1 MAAATS
7 VRMELQG
14 KDATK
19 KAFDSVAQRAKTS
32 QAKIGA
38 ALKFGAI
45 ALAVGAAAK
54 KIGASLDQLNK
65 LNDIAQQAGTSA
77 TWLQKFTGAMGQAGI
92 NITTEGLVASMQKLN
107 ATLVNTEK
115 LKALEKL
122 GVDVSHLRGLKP
134 EEAFTGFLDIV
145 SKIPDEQARLLVL
158 QRGMEEQGLRLA
170 PLLRQGPDAFKQ
182 SLDTVM
188 AMIPV
193 ASDNTVTLATNAN
206 NAFAL
211 VGQSFSAVW
220 QNCLGSILQWAD
232 ESFGGVDL
240 AIMKTWENSKAFC
253 LTFVRALQTL
263 GESIGGIVGLF
274 RVDWRDA
281 IKMIGIRFVQ
291 LYAMLSGPFLWICKK
306 IVGIFREDWADAIE
320 EAQDQLTT
328 WLDTTAD
335 AIYEKHGVTPM
346 KGLAERI
353 ADDFLDAQRQIEVF
367 QKGLSAK
374 QLLATG
380 ATMAIE
386 GFKEGFKEI
395 EAVGAVKPLE
405 ESVKH
410 SVASGV
416 QQGLVDGIEAGSYDA
431 LKATARAA
439 MDGARFASGGSSSG
453 SSSSSM
459 GKVASAS
466 RASADRLSAIE
477 SMMRQLLEVVRG
489 GASSLASL
497 ETF

>member
-54 KIGASLDQLNK
+54 KIGASLDHLNK

-92 NITTEGLVASMQKLN
+92 NVTTEGLVSSIQKLN
-107 ATLVNTEK
+107 ASLVNTKK

-122 GVDVSHLRGLKP
+122 GVDVSHLRGMKP

-145 SKIPDEQARLLVL
+145 SKIPDEQTRLLVL
-158 QRGMEEQGLRLA
+158 QKGMEEQGLRLA
-170 PLLRQGPDAFKQ
+170 PLLRQGPDAFRE
-182 SLDTVM
+182 SLATVM
-188 AMIPV
+188 DAMPAASESTV
-193 ASDNTVTLATNAN
+193 ALATNAN

-232 ESFGGVDL
+232 ESFGGVDK
-240 AIMKTWENSKAFC
+240 AIMTTWEYVRYFAS
-253 LTFVRALQTL
+253 TFVHWTGTMA
-263 GESIGGIVGLF
+263 ESVQQIVGLF
-274 RVDWRDA
+274 SVDLVDGLKLVCVRFAQMMSLVVSPFVRIAAEVVGFFSEDMEMA
-281 IKMIGIRFVQ
+281 IESFRIGIDQ
-291 LYAMLSGPFLWICKK
+291 KLADWESGIL
-306 IVGIFREDWADAIE
+306 
-320 EAQDQLTT
+320 
-328 WLDTTAD
+328 
-335 AIYEKHGVTPM
+335 EKHGMQPLKSFADRIMGEFAATQ
-346 KGLAERI
+346 ERI
-353 ADDFLDAQRQIEVF
+353 AKNNKMFDA
-367 QKGLSAK
+367 KATLS
-374 QLLATG
+374 TG
-380 ATMAIE
+380 NAVTESLHALPE
-386 GFKEGFKEI
+386 LEEKTKKSVKNGVKEGL
-395 EAVGAVKPLE
+395 AA
-405 ESVKH
+405 
-410 SVASGV
+410 
-416 QQGLVDGIEAGSYDA
+416 GIETGSYDA
-431 LKATARAA
+431 LKVTARAA
-439 MDGARFASGGSSSG
+439 MDGAHFASGGSSSG

-477 SMMRQLLEVVRG
+477 FMMRQLLEVVRG
-489 GASSLASL
+489 GASSLAAL

>member
-54 KIGASLDQLNK
+54 KIGASLDHLNK

-92 NITTEGLVASMQKLN
+92 NITTEGLVASVQKLN
-107 ATLVNTEK
+107 ASLVNTEK
-115 LKALEKL
+115 LKAFEKL
-122 GVDVSHLRGLKP
+122 GVNVSHLRGLKP

-145 SKIPDEQARLLVL
+145 SKIPDEQKRLLVL

-182 SLDTVM
+182 SLQDVM

-193 ASDNTVTLATNAN
+193 TSDNTVTLATNAN

-263 GESIGGIVGLF
+263 GESIGGILGLL

-281 IKMIGIRFVQ
+281 IKMIGIRYAQ
-291 LYAMLSGPFLWICKK
+291 LYVMLSGPFLWICKK

-353 ADDFLDAQRQIEVF
+353 ADDYLDAQRQIEVF

-386 GFKEGFKEI
+386 GFKEI

-410 SVASGV
+410 
-416 QQGLVDGIEAGSYDA
+416 
-431 LKATARAA
+431 
-439 MDGARFASGGSSSG
+439 
-453 SSSSSM
+453 
-459 GKVASAS
+459 
-466 RASADRLSAIE
+466 
-477 SMMRQLLEVVRG
+477 
-489 GASSLASL
+489 
-497 ETF
+497 

>member
-7 VRMELQG
+7 VRMELKG

-45 ALAVGAAAK
+45 AIAVGAAAK

-77 TWLQKFTGAMGQAGI
+77 TWLQKFVGAMGQAGI
-92 NITTEGLVASMQKLN
+92 NIKTEGLVASMQKLN

-145 SKIPDEQARLLVL
+145 SKIPDEQKRLLVL

-188 AMIPV
+188 AAMPA
-193 ASDNTVTLATNAN
+193 ASESTVTLATNAN

-220 QNCLGSILQWAD
+220 QNCLGSILTWAD
-232 ESFGGVDL
+232 ESFGGVDK
-240 AIMKTWENSKAFC
+240 AIMTTWEYVRYFGA
-253 LTFVRALQTL
+253 TFVTQCQTMA
-263 GESIGGIVGLF
+263 ESVQQIVGLF
-274 RVDWRDA
+274 SVDLVDGLKLVGVR
-281 IKMIGIRFVQ
+281 IGQLMMLVAGPLMRFAAFV
-291 LYAMLSGPFLWICKK
+291 
-306 IVGIFREDWADAIE
+306 VGRFSEDMEMAIE
-320 EAQDQLTT
+320 SFRMGIDQTL
-328 WLDTTAD
+328 AD
-335 AIYEKHGVTPM
+335 WESGILEKHGM
-346 KGLAERI
+346 KPLKSFADRITGEFAEVQERI
-353 ADDFLDAQRQIEVF
+353 AKNNKMFDA
-367 QKGLSAK
+367 KAT
-374 QLLATG
+374 LATG
-380 ATMAIE
+380 NAVTESLHALPE
-386 GFKEGFKEI
+386 LEEKTKKSVKNGVKEGL
-395 EAVGAVKPLE
+395 AA
-405 ESVKH
+405 
-410 SVASGV
+410 
-416 QQGLVDGIEAGSYDA
+416 GIEAGSYDA
-431 LKATARAA
+431 LKATAQAA
-439 MDGARFASGGSSSG
+439 MDGAHFASGGSASG

-489 GASSLASL
+489 GASSLAAL

>member
-54 KIGASLDQLNK
+54 KIGSSLDQLNK

-92 NITTEGLVASMQKLN
+92 NIKTEGLVASMQKLN

-145 SKIPDEQARLLVL
+145 SKIPDEQKRLLVL

-182 SLDTVM
+182 SLQDVM

-193 ASDNTVTLATNAN
+193 TSDNTVTLATNAN

-263 GESIGGIVGLF
+263 GESIGGIVGLLM
-274 RVDWRDA
+274 VDWRDA
-281 IKMIGIRFVQ
+281 IKMIGIRLVQ

-320 EAQDQLTT
+320 EAQDLLTT

-386 GFKEGFKEI
+386 GFKEI

-439 MDGARFASGGSSSG
+439 MDGARFASGVSSSG